1 MKTQMKSRFVLSLAI
16 CSVGAVFSCSSPTS
30 PTIPQWGYLNSVTG
44 TAVLVGHDST
54 YSTLVAQFKNNSS
67 QTNPFLTVGSVSMN
81 GISLPF
87 FASPLSY
94 YRIDTTVQLPS
105 DPNFTWHLIG
115 ANGIPSFDNAVTS
128 PQHLRINKPSPGD
141 TVYRLN
147 GVHVEWGPIVTNGTV
162 YLEVDDASG
171 HVWPT
176 PADGLQS
183 FPDIGAANLS
193 AAQLAGLTPGPVKI
207 FVFRLNETVTQ
218 FGQENFD
225 FQCLSE
231 SVLPVVMQR

>member
-1 MKTQMKSRFVLSLAI
+1 MGAI
-16 CSVGAVFSCSSPTS
+16 LSCSSPTA

-54 YSTLVAQFKNNSS
+54 YSTLVAQFKNSAN
-67 QTNPFLTVGSVSMN
+67 QTNPFLTVDSISMN
-81 GISLPF
+81 GVVLPYF
-87 FASPLSY
+87 GAPQSY
-94 YRIDTTVQLPS
+94 YRVDTTTTLPS
-105 DPNFTWHLIG
+105 DPYFNWHVVG
-115 ANGIPSFDNAVTS
+115 GNGVPSFDNAVTS

-147 GVHVEWGPIVTNGTV
+147 GIHVEWSPLITNGTV

-171 HVWPT
+171 HSWPT
-176 PADGLQS
+176 AADGLQA

-193 AAQLAGLTPGPVKI
+193 AAQLAGLTPGPVKV
-207 FVFRLNETVTQ
+207 FVYRLNETVKQ
-218 FGQENFD
+218 VGQENFD

-231 SVLPVVMQR
+231 SMLPVVMEP